1 MSEPLDERQL
11 ADLAEGVG
19 GEEVLAE
26 LLGLYREGLPR
37 QLDRLRAAVKRG
49 EAEEVRLAAHAL
61 RSGAA
66 VLGAC
71 LLADTAAAAGAS
83 SASETSSISRART
96 PSSSAWSP
104 PSCADDADA
113 ALRGREHKG
122 PQATLLCRPMG

>member
-19 GEEVLAE
+19 GEDVLAE

-71 LLADTAAAAGAS
+71 LLADTAAALERLGEREELTDANAELERV
-83 SASETSSISRART
+83 AIVVAET
-96 PSSSAWSP
+96 
-104 PSCADDADA
+104 DA
-113 ALRGREHKG
+113 ALRAR
-122 PQATLLCRPMG
+122 T

>member
-1 MSEPLDERQL
+1 VSEPLDERQL

-26 LLGLYREGLPR
+26 LLGLYRDGLPR

-66 VLGAC
+66 VLGAS
-71 LLADTAAAAGAS
+71 LLADTCARLEHVGDLTGVAAELEHVVAVVAV
-83 SASETSSISRART
+83 T
-96 PSSSAWSP
+96 
-104 PSCADDADA
+104 DA
-113 ALRGREHKG
+113 ALRAR
-122 PQATLLCRPMG
+122 T

>member
-19 GEEVLAE
+19 GEEVMGE

-71 LLADTAAAAGAS
+71 LLSDT
-83 SASETSSISRART
+83 
-96 PSSSAWSP
+96 
-104 PSCADDADA
+104 CADLERLAERGELTSAEAELERITAVVASTDA
-113 ALRGREHKG
+113 ALRARS
-122 PQATLLCRPMG
+122 P

>member
-26 LLGLYREGLPR
+26 LLGLYRDGLPR

-49 EAEEVRLAAHAL
+49 ETEEVRLAAHAL

-66 VLGAC
+66 VLGAS
-71 LLADTAAAAGAS
+71 LLADTCARLERVRDLAGAAAELERVVAVVAV
-83 SASETSSISRART
+83 T
-96 PSSSAWSP
+96 
-104 PSCADDADA
+104 DA
-113 ALRGREHKG
+113 ALRAR
-122 PQATLLCRPMG
+122 T